1 MIIGL
6 EKVSKSY
13 EKPGSLKKREVL
25 NEISLKVDSGE
36 SLSVIGPSG
45 SGKSTLL
52 NILGTLDMPTS
63 GMVKLNDKNILNY
76 SEPQLAEIRNK
87 HIGFI
92 FQMHHLLPQLTLIE
106 NVLLPTIASNSKND
120 KAGLERAKELLE
132 SVNLHDKIKQY
143 PSQLSGGE
151 CQRATVVRA
160 LINQPGLILADEPT
174 GSLDED
180 SAEQLGELLSKI
192 NKEQNVA
199 MIVVTHSME
208 LAKKMNKMYKLNHGK
223 LVGMNNN

>member
-76 SEPQLAEIRNK
+76 SESQLAEIRNQ

-92 FQMHHLLPQLTLIE
+92 FQMHHLLPQLTLLE
-106 NVLLPTIASNSKND
+106 NVLLPTIASNSNND